1 MKEPGFKFTVAG
13 RNAEE
18 TARDLADFIEK
29 EFEHKTESTPTD
41 PPQEQKRVRSFD
53 PLSAAAFVVALPS
66 AVLGALELL
75 ERMKKKEKVD
85 KLLQWLQD
93 KHVQITITAP
103 DGTTINMDTAKS
115 SDFLGAPDS

>member
-29 EFEHKTESTPTD
+29 EFDHKTESTRTAS
-41 PPQEQKRVRSFD
+41 PQEQKRVRSFD

-75 ERMKKKEKVD
+75 DRMKKKEKVD
-85 KLLQWLQD
+85 KLLQWLKD
-93 KHVQITITAP
+93 KKVQVTITAP
-103 DGTTINMDTAKS
+103 DGTTINMDAAQS
-115 SDFLGAPDS
+115 SDLLDALDS